1 MRAVENIIVHPHT
14 GKDREGVDTWGTDL
28 VLEQAA
34 IPYPRSTEGDLEDGG
49 TIVGENVWIPGDR
62 GATITSEDNITL
74 RGVRYRIEGRPAD
87 IRKAGRRKGVLVQ
100 LGGVV

>member
-1 MRAVENIIVHPHT
+1 MIAAEDIILHPNN
-14 GKDREGVDTWGTDL
+14 GKDREGVDTWGAD
-28 VLEQAA
+28 VLLERAA
-34 IPYPRSTEGDLEDGG
+34 IPYPRTSDDLEEGG

-62 GATITSEDNITL
+62 GATIKSEDNITL
-74 RGVRYRIEGRPAD
+74 RGTRYRIEGRPAD